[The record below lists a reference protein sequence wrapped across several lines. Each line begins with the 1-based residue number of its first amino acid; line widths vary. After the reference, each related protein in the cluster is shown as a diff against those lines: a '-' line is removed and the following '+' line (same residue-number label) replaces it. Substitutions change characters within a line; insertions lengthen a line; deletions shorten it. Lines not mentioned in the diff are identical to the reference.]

1 MVEAPAY
8 HSPMRGLRLAWIAGI
23 AGIAI
28 AACGGPSASF
38 NPATSSST
46 ASPAAFASE
55 MPPATGTATP
65 APSTN
70 ALRYVAFGDSWPAG
84 EHCNGCRHFPEL
96 WADGL
101 ETLSGRP
108 VQLTNYT
115 GEREHTPADG
125 KDSTTLLQA
134 VRDDATT
141 RAAIADAD
149 VILIATGANEYGVA
163 DAAIRAGTC
172 GGPDDADCI
181 RALGERWRTNF
192 DAILDEI
199 VALRAGQPT
208 VIRLVNGANPFV
220 SYPEMVEGMPEGFAT
235 GNGALI
241 VQLLTDAVCDAA
253 EAHDA
258 VCVDVRPLLNGPS
271 MLEPAQEESP
281 EAIRAVADALIAT
294 GIDELD

>member
-1 MVEAPAY
+1 MPA
-8 HSPMRGLRLAWIAGI
+8 
-23 AGIAI
+23 
-28 AACGGPSASF
+28 
-38 NPATSSST
+38 
-46 ASPAAFASE
+46 ASPTSAASQE
-55 MPPATGTATP
+55 PPASQTATP

-101 ETLSGRP
+101 EALTGRM
-108 VQLTNYT
+108 VLLKDFT
-115 GEREHTPADG
+115 GERERSRAES

-134 VRDDATT
+134 VRSESTT
-141 RAAIADAD
+141 RDAIADAD
-149 VILIATGANEYGVA
+149 VILISTGPNEFGLVTEP
-163 DAAIRAGTC
+163 IKAGTC
-172 GGPDDADCI
+172 GGRDDADCI
-181 RALGERWRTNF
+181 RALGERWSANF
-192 DAILDEI
+192 EAILDEI
-199 VALRAGQPT
+199 VALRAGRPT

-235 GNGALI
+235 GNGALT
-241 VQLLTDAVCDAA
+241 VQLLTDAMCDAA

-294 GIDELD
+294 GIDEID

>member
-1 MVEAPAY
+1 
-8 HSPMRGLRLAWIAGI
+8 MRGLLLAGI
-23 AGIAI
+23 AVIAI
-28 AACGGPSASF
+28 AACGAPSASS
-38 NPATSSST
+38 NPAAS
-46 ASPAAFASE
+46 SPAASLASAASE
-55 MPPATGTATP
+55 MPPGTGTATT

-70 ALRYVAFGDSWPAG
+70 ALRYVAFGDSWSAG
-84 EHCNGCRHFPEL
+84 EHCNGCRHFVEL
-96 WADGL
+96 WADDL
-101 ETLSGRP
+101 ETLSGRT

-115 GEREHTPADG
+115 GERERSLGDG
-125 KDSTTLLQA
+125 KDSTTLLRA
-134 VRDDATT
+134 VRDDETT

-149 VILIATGANEYGVA
+149 VILISTGPNEFGLAVEP
-163 DAAIRAGTC
+163 IQSGTC
-172 GGPDDADCI
+172 GGADDADCI
-181 RALGERWRTNF
+181 RALGERWSANF

-199 VALRAGQPT
+199 VALRSGRPT

-235 GNGALI
+235 GNGALT
-241 VQLLTDAVCDAA
+241 VQLLTDAMCDAA

-281 EAIRAVADALIAT
+281 EAIRAVADALLAT

>member
-1 MVEAPAY
+1 MYLSQAATRAVIVVAV
-8 HSPMRGLRLAWIAGI
+8 
-23 AGIAI
+23 AI
-28 AACGGPSASF
+28 ALAGCGGATASF
-38 NPATSSST
+38 GPGPTPSTVASAALPTPAGG
-46 ASPAAFASE
+46 ASPS
-55 MPPATGTATP
+55 P
-65 APSTN
+65 APSSN

-84 EHCNGCRHFPEL
+84 EHCNGCRHFVEL

-115 GEREHTPADG
+115 GERERSRGDG

-134 VRDDATT
+134 VREDSTT
-141 RAAIADAD
+141 RAAIAAAD
-149 VILIATGANEYGVA
+149 VILIATGANEFGRA
-163 DAAIRAGTC
+163 WGPIRGGTC
-172 GGPDDADCI
+172 GGADDADCI

-199 VALRAGQPT
+199 AVLRAGRPT
-208 VIRLVNGANPFV
+208 AIRLVNGANPFV

-235 GNGALI
+235 GNGALT
-241 VQLLTDAVCDAA
+241 VQLLTDAVCGAA
-253 EAHDA
+253 ESHDA

-271 MLEPAQEESP
+271 MLEPAKEESP

-294 GIDELD
+294 GIGEID

>member
-1 MVEAPAY
+1 
-8 HSPMRGLRLAWIAGI
+8 MRGLRLAGIAGI

-38 NPATSSST
+38 NPAASSSA
-46 ASPAAFASE
+46 ASPAAVGSE
-55 MPPATGTATP
+55 MPPATSTATP

-70 ALRYVAFGDSWPAG
+70 ALRYVAFGDSWSAG

-101 ETLSGRP
+101 ETLSGRA

-115 GEREHTPADG
+115 GERERTPADG
-125 KDSTTLLQA
+125 KDSTTLLEA

-141 RAAIADAD
+141 RATIADAD

-163 DAAIRAGTC
+163 DMAIRAGTC
-172 GGPDDADCI
+172 GGADDADCI
-181 RALGERWRTNF
+181 RALGERWRMNF

-199 VALRAGQPT
+199 VTLRAGRPT

-220 SYPEMVEGMPEGFAT
+220 SYPEMVEGLPEGFAT
-235 GNGALI
+235 GNGALT

-281 EAIRAVADALIAT
+281 EAIRAVADALIAS